1 MLDFFYDWDGELGHD
16 SRNRCECGSLWKR
29 LELERQRPSSDSII
43 RPDVAGLVRC
53 WVARK
58 GTSNW
63 RVMKIK
69 LLLAAVC
76 CAALSGAYAQSPSPT
91 DTADTGASP
100 SATTSKETKTKRSKK
115 RTQKTGTEDVTGSTG
130 PSTGGVPQTNSTHGS
145 STIGT
150 GTQATVGATSNT
162 NPNASTGNMN
172 PQGSATGQGNTKES
186 HKGTSRDVTGSGG
199 PSTGGVP
206 QTNSTYGSRTTG
218 TGTQATVGD
227 TSNTNPNASTGNM
240 NPQGSATGQSS
251 THRRSK
257 TKKQKAE
264 NEASPAES
272 PATSPSP

>member
-1 MLDFFYDWDGELGHD
+1 MRLA
-16 SRNRCECGSLWKR
+16 CWKR
-29 LELERQRPSSDSII
+29 LELERQRPPADSII
-43 RPDVAGLVRC
+43 RPDVAGLARC

-100 SATTSKETKTKRSKK
+100 SATSSKETKTKRSKK

-150 GTQATVGATSNT
+150 GTQATVGN
-162 NPNASTGNMN
+162 
-172 PQGSATGQGNTKES
+172 
-186 HKGTSRDVTGSGG
+186 
-199 PSTGGVP
+199 
-206 QTNSTYGSRTTG
+206 
-218 TGTQATVGD
+218 

>member
-1 MLDFFYDWDGELGHD
+1 
-16 SRNRCECGSLWKR
+16 
-29 LELERQRPSSDSII
+29 
-43 RPDVAGLVRC
+43 
-53 WVARK
+53 
-58 GTSNW
+58 
-63 RVMKIK
+63 MKIK

-150 GTQATVGATSNT
+150 GTQATVGTTSNT

-172 PQGSATGQGNTKES
+172 PQGSATGQGNTKKS
-186 HKGTSRDVTGSGG
+186 HKETSRDVTGSTGPSTGGVPQTNSTHGSSTIGTGTQATVGSTSNTNPNASTGNMNPQGSATGQGNTKKSHKETSRDVTGSGG

-206 QTNSTYGSRTTG
+206 QTNSTYGSSTIG
-218 TGTQATVGD
+218 TGTQATVGN
-227 TSNTNPNASTGNM
+227 TSNTNPKASTGNM

-251 THRRSK
+251 THRR
-257 TKKQKAE
+257 
-264 NEASPAES
+264 
-272 PATSPSP
+272 